1 MRIYNNPGK
10 ALAFAFALALVCSAF
25 AFATT
30 TVDYKFKVHNN
41 TKVTIKKILVSE
53 DGKTWGFF
61 DIGDGIAAGDTEEL
75 VWDKSTDNGN
85 CEWHFKAVF
94 ANDEES
100 EPVAFDFC
108 EKNLTL
114 EFN

>member
-1 MRIYNNPGK
+1 MRIYRNVGRIVMI
-10 ALAFAFALALVCSAF
+10 ATALALMSFSASS
-25 AFATT
+25 AQPSSE
-30 TVDYKFKVHNN
+30 YKFKVHNN
-41 TKVTIKKILVSE
+41 TKSAIKKILVSE
-53 DGKTWGFF
+53 DGKKYGYF
-61 DIGDGIAAGDTEEL
+61 DIGDGIAAGATDEL
-75 VWDKSTDNGN
+75 VWDKSTDGGN
-85 CEWHFKAVF
+85 CEWTFKAVF